1 MAAGLFTEPLFRIS
15 GDRMLLV
22 AFGDIIDLRVNE
34 KVRAMTALL
43 HKTPPDGVEFV
54 LPSYASLALV
64 YDPLVTGPQALQETV
79 RGLVTRLDDAD
90 VPVPSTVNIPVC
102 YAGEFGPDIQF
113 VADYHGLSVQE
124 VIAIHSARPYHIY
137 AIGFAPGFCYLGG
150 LDKRLHTPRLETP
163 RTKVAAGSV
172 GIAEA
177 QTGVYPLN
185 SPGGWR
191 LIGRTPLKIFDAKR
205 ERPFLYQAGDNL
217 RFVAISEEEYSRF
230 TEEGGL

>member
-1 MAAGLFTEPLFRIS
+1 MAACLFTEPLFRIS

-43 HKTPPDGVEFV
+43 HKRPPDGVEFV

-79 RGLVTRLDDAD
+79 RGLVTRLDKAD
-90 VPVPSTVNIPVC
+90 VPVPRTVDIPVC
-102 YAGEFGPDIQF
+102 YGGEFGPDIQF
-113 VADYHGLSVQE
+113 VADYHGLSVQV

-205 ERPFLYQAGDNL
+205 ERPFLYQTGDNL
-217 RFVAISEEEYSRF
+217 RFVAISKEEYSRF